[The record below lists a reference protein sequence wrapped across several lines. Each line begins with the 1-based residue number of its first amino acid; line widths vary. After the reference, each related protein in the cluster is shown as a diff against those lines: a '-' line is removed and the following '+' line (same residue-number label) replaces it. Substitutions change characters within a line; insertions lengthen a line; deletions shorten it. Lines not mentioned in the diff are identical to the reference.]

1 LGEAAA
7 YRALARLQAAENRDL
22 QSTVRRYLAEA
33 LRAGQARGS
42 PRDAALTRMLSFELG
57 AEVHTRVQVVA
68 AIEELEHLGLRS
80 RAEHAQR
87 LLDSDP

>member
-1 LGEAAA
+1 
-7 YRALARLQAAENRDL
+7 LQAAENPDL

-68 AIEELEHLGLRS
+68 AIEALKHLGLRS
-80 RAEHAQR
+80 RAERAQR